1 VPAAL
6 FGWLIAGWV
15 ADSILIVGYWFC
27 PAEFIASNHCFA
39 PWMDFLFQCTLF
51 TGALMA
57 AGLFVIL
64 PSVVAPSRKPIVAIV
79 AFLVGLVIAI
89 NLALE
94 LREWGLFSVAIA
106 AGLLA
111 VWIVAKRN
119 GVDKDRSIPA

>member
-1 VPAAL
+1 
-6 FGWLIAGWV
+6 
-15 ADSILIVGYWFC
+15 
-27 PAEFIASNHCFA
+27 
-39 PWMDFLFQCTLF
+39 
-51 TGALMA
+51 MA

-94 LREWGLFSVAIA
+94 LREWGPFSVAIA